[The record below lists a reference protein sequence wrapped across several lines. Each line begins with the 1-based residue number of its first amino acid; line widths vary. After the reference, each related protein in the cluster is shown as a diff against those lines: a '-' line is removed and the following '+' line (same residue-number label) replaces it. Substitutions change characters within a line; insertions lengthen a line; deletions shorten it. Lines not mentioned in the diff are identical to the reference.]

1 MNDTGEVRGGPAYL
15 PATWSHILSKKNQ
28 NTSIPPDPSPVDSTI
43 HCLLEVKNNPLMF
56 IVKKLISLGR
66 TWLFND
72 RSMRKW
78 VFLEVGTEMP
88 IWGSVHAYHVLSL
101 TSVVQVVGVTE
112 VARFIPSLTNNSS
125 EKVSLYPV
133 QKDFPTDL
141 IFRWSGVDR
150 WSLSFLSDVCQA
162 LRVNCEP
169 RLRSLCSQMRL
180 LPVGT
185 WTKA

>member
-1 MNDTGEVRGGPAYL
+1 MNDTGEVRGGPAANL
-15 PATWSHILSKKNQ
+15 PATWSHLLSKKNQ

-72 RSMRKW
+72 RSMLKW

-88 IWGSVHAYHVLSL
+88 IWGPVHAYHVLSL

-112 VARFIPSLTNNSS
+112 VTRFILSLTNNSS
-125 EKVSLYPV
+125 EKVSSILCRRTSPLTW
-133 QKDFPTDL
+133 F
-141 IFRWSGVDR
+141 SGDQV
-150 WSLSFLSDVCQA
+150 WTGGPWAS
-162 LRVNCEP
+162 
-169 RLRSLCSQMRL
+169 SQMCARH
-180 LPVGT
+180 
-185 WTKA
+185 